1 MGEVGLAKPMRH
13 RLAQH
18 AALLAR
24 VEASLGIR
32 LRTLA
37 GNDQDMPIIFGL
49 SVLQETTER
58 RMRVPLA
65 HAMQIEARLHREPPA
80 LEPPRGLAIQRFVAR
95 DRCGL
100 RRHFWRG
107 SCLPGRWRL
116 GRPRG
121 PALWVLCPRR
131 DGHALFER
139 LGAARHARP
148 QFGVCLKLGV
158 ALAHGAQHS
167 ASRLNGWEARDG
179 IAPCGGCFRRS
190 LPPPRRFPRKC
201 RRALAP

>member
-32 LRTLA
+32 LRPLA

-80 LEPPRGLAIQRFVAR
+80 LEPPRGLAIQRFIAR

-100 RRHFWRG
+100 RHRFWGNLDCR
-107 SCLPGRWRL
+107 GRWLL
-116 GRPRG
+116 GGLTRTRFG
-121 PALWVLCPRR
+121 LNPRR
-131 DGHALFER
+131 DGPALFER

-179 IAPCGGCFRRS
+179 IAPCGGCSRRS
-190 LPPPRRFPRKC
+190 LPPPRRSPRKC